1 MPGDTSY
8 PEALESVIS
17 ALKRLPGIG
26 KRTAERLALAM
37 LTWDEQDLVLFGE
50 DVAQLRRRIRH
61 CRVCGN
67 LADTPVC
74 RVCTDPSRQQDVICV
89 VEQASQ
95 IPVLERSGAFRGLYH
110 VLGGRIVPLEGIGP
124 EDLHIAPL
132 HERIADGQ
140 VRELI
145 LALTPDIEGEATAS
159 YLVEEFRDSG
169 VCVSRIASGVPV
181 GADLSFADP
190 ATLSMALNAR
200 RQAF

>member
-1 MPGDTSY
+1 
-8 PEALESVIS
+8 
-17 ALKRLPGIG
+17 
-26 KRTAERLALAM
+26 
-37 LTWDEQDLVLFGE
+37 
-50 DVAQLRRRIRH
+50 
-61 CRVCGN
+61 
-67 LADTPVC
+67 
-74 RVCTDPSRQQDVICV
+74 VICV